1 MSPRTLYQSEFSK
14 VTGASPLFVG
24 GRQFKATVHPAT
36 LDRLV
41 AVCVSSPVFLFIVIS
56 SVGVLLLSNTA
67 IIRFI
72 LRGRTCSV
80 KKIALQ
86 FHVQVFQVYLHLQFH
101 LGVTALV
108 RYNLSCNI
116 HSITPVTT

>member
-1 MSPRTLYQSEFSK
+1 MYDIYVTWLYKSEFPM

-24 GRQFKATVHPAT
+24 GRRFKATVHPAT

-56 SVGVLLLSNTA
+56 SVDVLLLSNTA

-86 FHVQVFQVYLHLQFH
+86 FHLQVFQVYLHLQFH

-116 HSITPVTT
+116 SQ